1 MSDIFYSADG
11 QVQNV
16 DLVEHMTSDQYYLDG
31 SLKIAGSI
39 ISKSF
44 LNESGEPIG
53 LPKNVEVKGS
63 LRVNDKTDLRNT
75 KINGNLE
82 VNGPVKVNGPV
93 NVNNVLN
100 VKAIK
105 LGNLTLTNT
114 DNSLRI
120 QNANG
125 YIDIGTK
132 NKDWGHIHTDRPKFS
147 FNKNLV
153 GADTKGKNY
162 TEYIKYSA
170 DGGIQVNNFDLTTR
184 SDELIVK
191 NRVTNKVN
199 MTVHKDGSV
208 SLVNKSEI
216 PQSLQT
222 TKTKTWWV
230 KWTPKLGSI
239 SFIVGSTIA
248 LHFQIKDDQIVMYSN
263 INRQWVN
270 SVDVPLL
277 LTLYPRP
284 LDFTVTFNNGFIITI
299 GDDIIRY
306 SNFLNITDANS
317 INIQSLPGIVA
328 TEFKPNN
335 WKRLTKADISA
346 SITATITTA
355 NNKANEAARKLKEVA
370 RAAAAKAQ
378 EAVLKAREAAARSL
392 KPKLIS
398 DVEQMNP
405 LGWFDANNFNQITQK
420 WASRD
425 GRYTI
430 NTSNVVKSNSPFPT
444 VFGGTNSSITNIPWP
459 GRNRDYTFIHVA
471 KYNGNTRGRIWTG
484 IGGNWLSG
492 FWNNSVAFFHEG
504 WFDYNINA
512 SNSGR
517 DWLLSVDMNNFVR
530 VNRGTY
536 QKNGPAFSPDGIS
549 VASGPFGNEKSDFAI
564 AEFLIFNRKLSQA
577 EYTKVEEY
585 LAKKYGLLGS
595 ARDLTLSLVSTSV
608 QEVARAATTK
618 QFLRN
623 NIANDVRAGNFNN
636 IRNSD
641 FIISNNL
648 NFWKLRIEF
657 TSNDYYN
664 SWQSMVGN
672 MYNPEVPG
680 RGWGLW
686 VNPQGIIH
694 LSESASSVNLDNLG
708 RLQNNLS
715 YRLEVVFNNNRY
727 TLTLTNLSNNTR
739 TSQTINRS
747 SPIITDRGFV
757 TIGGAWRNVSSER
770 FKGSINNILVSTDP
784 SLSLSALASTAISNV
799 GQAASAV
806 SSWFRRR

>member
-53 LPKNVEVKGS
+53 LPRNVEVKGS
-63 LRVNDKTDLRNT
+63 LRVNDKTDLKNT

-100 VKAIK
+100 VRAIK

-147 FNKNLV
+147 LNKDLV
-153 GADTKGKNY
+153 DTKAKNNTKY
-162 TEYIKYSA
+162 VKYSA
-170 DGGIQVNNFDLTTR
+170 DGGVQINNFDLTTQF
-184 SDELIVK
+184 DELIVR

-199 MTVHKDGSV
+199 MTVHKNGTI
-208 SLVNKSEI
+208 SLVNKSDI

-222 TKTKTWWV
+222 PKTKTWWI
-230 KWTPKLGSI
+230 KWTSKLGSI
-239 SFIVGSTIA
+239 SFMVGSSIA
-248 LHFQIKDDQIVMYSN
+248 LHFQIKDNQVAMYSN

-270 SVDVPLL
+270 NINVPLL

-284 LDFTVTFNNGFIITI
+284 LDFTVTFDNGFIITI

-306 SNFLNITDANS
+306 SNFLNITDVNS

-346 SITATITTA
+346 SITATITAA
-355 NNKANEAARKLKEVA
+355 NNKVKESDRKLKEAADKAAAA
-370 RAAAAKAQ
+370 RAAAAKAAAAKAQ
-378 EAVLKAREAAARSL
+378 EAALKAREAATRAL

-398 DVEQMNP
+398 DVEAMNP
-405 LGWFDANNFNQITQK
+405 LGWFDANNFNQNTQK
-420 WASRD
+420 WASRN
-425 GRYTI
+425 GKYTI
-430 NTSNVVKSNSPFPT
+430 NTSNVVKSNSPFPF

-484 IGGNWLSG
+484 VGGNWLSG
-492 FWNNSVAFFHEG
+492 FWNNGVGFFHDG

-549 VASGPFGNEKSDFAI
+549 VASGQFGNEKSDFAI

-577 EYTKVEEY
+577 EYSIVEEY
-585 LAKKYGLLGS
+585 LAKKYGLFGTS
-595 ARDLTLSLVSTSV
+595 RDLTLSS
-608 QEVARAATTK
+608 
-618 QFLRN
+618 
-623 NIANDVRAGNFNN
+623 
-636 IRNSD
+636 
-641 FIISNNL
+641 IS
-648 NFWKLRIEF
+648 
-657 TSNDYYN
+657 S
-664 SWQSMVGN
+664 
-672 MYNPEVPG
+672 
-680 RGWGLW
+680 
-686 VNPQGIIH
+686 
-694 LSESASSVNLDNLG
+694 
-708 RLQNNLS
+708 
-715 YRLEVVFNNNRY
+715 
-727 TLTLTNLSNNTR
+727 
-739 TSQTINRS
+739 
-747 SPIITDRGFV
+747 
-757 TIGGAWRNVSSER
+757 
-770 FKGSINNILVSTDP
+770 
-784 SLSLSALASTAISNV
+784 LASTAISNV
-799 GQAASAV
+799 GKAAMTVTRAVSPTISQVARAVSPSISQVARAVSPTISQVARAVSPTISQVARAVSPTISQVARAVSPTISQAARAV
-806 SSWFRRR
+806 TRSVSPTINQATNRISNWWKRR